1 MLVRRE
7 IAQASV
13 KGEYR
18 AEQVPSLLLRNLR
31 PLVSQLETI
40 SEEQKSGR
48 ELLPSII
55 ACFYKHR
62 F

>member
-7 IAQASV
+7 ISV
-13 KGEYR
+13 KGDCR
-18 AEQVPSLLLRNLR
+18 AEQVPSLLLRNLQ

-48 ELLPSII
+48 ELLPSIL